1 MAVRHEARLVHFPF
15 RNPPKAHKDRR
26 TLCRGKGAHKVGCT
40 LRTGKGA
47 HEPIKP
53 KAKEKPKRTRSD
65 AVARRSQ
72 AHKVKKSQSAQG
84 RTLSPEVANAQGAH
98 KVLTDMVWE
107 Q

>member
-1 MAVRHEARLVHFPF
+1 MAVRHEARLVHFPL

-26 TLCRGKGAHKVGCT
+26 TLCRGKGAHKVRRACAGT
-40 LRTGKGA
+40 VKKITA
-47 HEPIKP
+47 HKVR
-53 KAKEKPKRTRSD
+53 AQGLRTRS
-65 AVARRSQ
+65 

-84 RTLSPEVANAQGAH
+84 QTLSPEVANAQGAH